1 MKLKSIF
8 TKYRKSILLA
18 FSFVIVE
25 KTAWIIEPS
34 VFGDVIDAMIEA
46 LATPPKGS
54 ATIPLLIWIGI
65 FGINSG
71 VGTYRRFR
79 DEKIYLR
86 IYNDLAVNIA
96 GMVKNG
102 SMDASRAAARAELS
116 RELISF
122 YQYRVPDL
130 IEQAIDIGGAVIALT
145 IFDWRLGATCVTIL
159 VPTIFISRLYN
170 KRVSFFQ
177 KQIHDQQEDIYHVYS
192 ANDVEQVQS
201 YYGEMARWKQK
212 TASWG
217 AMNFGVLRLF
227 LLGIFLVIL
236 YVAIDLD
243 DFSTGNIYSIAA
255 YVWTFVTSSEYLP
268 EQLESMTSV
277 KDISDRLRPEGDEE

>member
-1 MKLKSIF
+1 MKLTTMF
-8 TKYRKSILLA
+8 RKYRSSILLA

-25 KTAWIIEPS
+25 KIAWILEPA

-46 LATPPKGS
+46 LAIPPKGS
-54 ATIPLLIWIGI
+54 PAIPLLIWIGI
-65 FGINSG
+65 FSVNSG

-86 IYNDLAVNIA
+86 IYNDLVVGIA
-96 GMVKNG
+96 QRVKKG
-102 SMDASRAAARAELS
+102 VLVASRAAARADLS
-116 RELISF
+116 REVVNF

-145 IFDWRLGATCVTIL
+145 LFDWRLGATCVTIL
-159 VPTIFISRLYN
+159 VPTLVMSFLYN
-170 KRVSFFQ
+170 RRVSFFQ
-177 KQIHDQQEDIYHVYS
+177 KQIHDQQEDVYRMYS
-192 ANDVEQVQS
+192 TNDVEQVRL
-201 YYGEMARWKQK
+201 YYNEMAKWKQK
-212 TASWG
+212 TANWG

-277 KDISDRLRPEGDEE
+277 RDISERLEAEGD